1 MFDNVCVSALRDFD
15 KLRSLPGVR
24 TAGDLAASRPVFPVS
39 GALPSVL
46 SRGGLR
52 RGDITQI
59 VGTHGFSVAL
69 AVVSK
74 ATQERHWCASLG
86 VGVPA
91 VAALGDFDVALDHF
105 VNVAVEPGDRV
116 QALSILIDTFAIVIT
131 QPVPMSPGQR
141 SRLHS
146 KVREKNMSLI
156 VLRDFPHAGEKLTV
170 SEPRWEGLDY
180 GSGHLSGYSVR
191 VTNPAMGS
199 TRIELPGAEQVS
211 SQVIRLV

>member
-1 MFDNVCVSALRDFD
+1 MFDTVCVSALRDFH
-15 KLRSLPGVR
+15 KLRRLPGVR
-24 TAGDLAASRPVFPVS
+24 TAGDLATSRPVFPVP
-39 GALPSVL
+39 GALSSVF

-69 AVVSK
+69 AVVSQ
-74 ATQERHWCASLG
+74 ATQERHWCASVG

-91 VAALGDFDVALDHF
+91 VAALSDFNIALDHY
-105 VNVAVEPGDRV
+105 VNVAVEPGDTV

-170 SEPRWEGLDY
+170 SEPRWEGIDH

-199 TRIELPGAEQVS
+199 TRIELPGAERAS